1 MKKLAF
7 IPSFLLS
14 SSETANLRLQNQVY
28 MIIIPKKL
36 LEQEISVN
44 SELSFNLVV
53 KNGNISLIGIRN

>member
-14 SSETANLRLQNQVY
+14 PSETANLRLQNQVY

-36 LEQEISVN
+36 LEQEIHVDY
-44 SELSFNLVV
+44 ELSFDLVV
-53 KNGNISLIGIRN
+53 KNGNISLIGIQN